1 MSNTRD
7 TAFIPEVLQDA
18 VRANFKGK
26 RALLGSLAV
35 TMLASLPLS
44 ARGGD
49 KIEIPHFDLIGDLED
64 VAEGVPLSVA
74 TIPDGVRDEANV
86 ARAGKAMRL
95 SDWKKMAE
103 NFADPYAEF
112 TRQFNEAVSRRWDRA
127 LIAKAS
133 DSTGLPSAHVID
145 RFNSGTPVKMSWS
158 FAVDGRRPF
167 GDEQENLGM
176 IVVHSKA
183 YFDLVAEVDL
193 QNRPLLSGPPV
204 DGDIVRIAGIPVM
217 ISDRCPIAFPV
228 ALTGT
233 GTAPPAV
240 TITGENSLA
249 IDSVKVDIQTG
260 GAVTTATFRYS
271 FDGGTTW
278 EESSVATAATYE
290 MKQKGI
296 PTGLT
301 LNFAAGTYNAD
312 NLYVSTQP
320 KYTSLLLKQR
330 SMLLWHSTKPL
341 VESVREP
348 LTDSELIAVNTY
360 YVAHRYRRAVAD
372 TRPGVVMLKH
382 N

>member
-1 MSNTRD
+1 
-7 TAFIPEVLQDA
+7 
-18 VRANFKGK
+18 
-26 RALLGSLAV
+26 
-35 TMLASLPLS
+35 
-44 ARGGD
+44 
-49 KIEIPHFDLIGDLED
+49 
-64 VAEGVPLSVA
+64 
-74 TIPDGVRDEANV
+74 
-86 ARAGKAMRL
+86 
-95 SDWKKMAE
+95 
-103 NFADPYAEF
+103 
-112 TRQFNEAVSRRWDRA
+112 
-127 LIAKAS
+127 
-133 DSTGLPSAHVID
+133 
-145 RFNSGTPVKMSWS
+145 
-158 FAVDGRRPF
+158 
-167 GDEQENLGM
+167 M

-183 YFDLVAEVDL
+183 YFDLIAEVDL

-260 GAVTTATFRYS
+260 GAVATATFRYS

-278 EESSVATAATYE
+278 EEEAVVTASAYE

>member
-49 KIEIPHFDLIGDLED
+49 KIEVPYFDLLGDLED
-64 VAEGVPLSVA
+64 VAEGVALSVA

-112 TRQFNEAVSRRWDRA
+112 TRQLNEAVSRRWDRA
-127 LIAKAS
+127 LIAAAANS
-133 DSTGLPSAHVID
+133 SGLPSAHVID

-183 YFDLVAEVDL
+183 FFDLIAEVDL

-228 ALTGT
+228 ALTGS
-233 GTAPPAV
+233 GTSPPAV

-249 IDSVKVDIQTG
+249 IDSVKVDIQVG
-260 GAVTTATFRYS
+260 GARGTATFRYS

-290 MKQKGI
+290 MKQKSM

-301 LNFAAGTYNAD
+301 LNFASGTYNAD
-312 NLYVSTQP
+312 NEYVSSQP

-341 VESVREP
+341 IESVREP

>member
-133 DSTGLPSAHVID
+133 ATSGLPSNHIID

-183 YFDLVAEVDL
+183 YFDLIAEVDL

-260 GAVTTATFRYS
+260 GAVATATFRYS

-278 EESSVATAATYE
+278 EEEAVVTASAYE

>member
-133 DSTGLPSAHVID
+133 DSTGLPSAHIID

-260 GAVTTATFRYS
+260 GAVATATFRYS

-278 EESSVATAATYE
+278 EEEAVVTASAYE

-312 NLYVSTQP
+312 NLYVSSQP